1 MSYLDT
7 LNERQRQAV
16 EQIEGPVLIMAG
28 AGSGKTKALT
38 CRIAY
43 MLEQGIRPQN
53 ILAITFTNKAA
64 QEMRERVHHLVGA
77 EADKLWMYT
86 FHSFGARFL
95 RREINNHL
103 PFTDKFTIY
112 DSDDSKQMI
121 KNILKELNLDDKQ
134 YPPRNIQARI
144 SAAKN
149 ALQGPE
155 SFRAEASGNFYNEKI
170 ADVYDLYDK
179 YMKQNNALDFD
190 DLLFATTKLLA
201 DETIR
206 RRWQDH
212 FHYILIDEYQDTN
225 HAQYLMAKYI
235 AGKSQ
240 NICAVGDADQSIY
253 SWRGADLRNI
263 MDFREDYPSAQII
276 KLEQNYRSTQTIL
289 NAANAVIKNNV
300 ERLEKRLWTENNPGV
315 HLQKYAASDE
325 HNEADFIVES
335 MMKEHGENHVPY
347 GKMAVLYRM
356 NAQSRVIEEGMV
368 KRGIAYT
375 MVGGTRFY
383 DRAEIRDMLAYLK
396 LVANFRDDIS
406 LMRIINVPRRGIG
419 QTTIQKLS
427 EFSKQGNMSMF
438 EGIMSLEES
447 DIPVLARTKLQKFSA
462 LIFSF
467 LNASTEGDVFTLIQ
481 KIMTDTEYLSVLQ
494 QSSDPQAQSREEN
507 LGELLNVAKDF
518 IQEQPE
524 GGLPEFLEKVA
535 LVNDV
540 DSFEEQDDKVTLMTI
555 HSAKGLE
562 FPIVYMAGMDEGIFP
577 GVRSL
582 MDETALEEERR
593 LCYVAITR
601 AKEKLYLTTSAV
613 RTMYGQVKPYV
624 ESRFLK
630 EIPVD
635 LLDEIRGN
643 SSEAKRRTLI
653 RSNNEQ
659 KSKWALSSAGI
670 VNKPVA
676 KKSVKARFDWQVGDK
691 VSHRMWGKGQ
701 VAEVTGSG
709 KHMMLK
715 LIFPNDQIR
724 QVMVAFAPIEKEE

>member
-1 MSYLDT
+1 
-7 LNERQRQAV
+7 
-16 EQIEGPVLIMAG
+16 
-28 AGSGKTKALT
+28 
-38 CRIAY
+38 
-43 MLEQGIRPQN
+43 
-53 ILAITFTNKAA
+53 
-64 QEMRERVHHLVGA
+64 
-77 EADKLWMYT
+77 
-86 FHSFGARFL
+86 
-95 RREINNHL
+95 
-103 PFTDKFTIY
+103 
-112 DSDDSKQMI
+112 MI